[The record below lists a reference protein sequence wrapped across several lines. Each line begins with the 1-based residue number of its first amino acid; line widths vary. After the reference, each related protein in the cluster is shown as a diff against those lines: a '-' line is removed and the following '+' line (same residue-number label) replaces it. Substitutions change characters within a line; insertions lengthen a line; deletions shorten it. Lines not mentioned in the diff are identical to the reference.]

1 MKIFETHAHLDFEQ
15 FNHDRDAVLQACFKV
30 GVERIIN
37 VGVDAKSTENGIK
50 LSEQYPQIKVSAG
63 YHPSEVGKYN
73 ERVLRNLLNHKNVVA
88 VGEIGL
94 DYYRYYHP
102 IALQKR
108 VFEHQIL
115 MAVELGL
122 PIICHDRE
130 AHDDCY
136 EMLKKFSAPNVVFHC
151 FSGDIV
157 LAEKV
162 LNEGW
167 YISIT
172 GVITY
177 KHNHLIKILPIIPR
191 DKLMVET
198 DCPYLPPVPHRGQR
212 NSPEHLVHIVQKIAD
227 ILHVS
232 PNEVAEQTYKNA
244 CRFFRI
250 EDS

>member
-1 MKIFETHAHLDFEQ
+1 MRIFETHAHLDFEQ
-15 FNHDRDAVLQACFKV
+15 FNHDREAVIQSCFKA

-50 LSEQYPQIKVSAG
+50 LSERYPQIKASAG

-73 ERVLRNLLNHKNVVA
+73 ERVLRDLLSHKNVVA

-94 DYYRYYHP
+94 DYYRHYHP

-122 PIICHDRE
+122 PIICHDRQADE
-130 AHDDCY
+130 DCY
-136 EMLKKFSAPNVVFHC
+136 QMLKKYSAPNVVFHC
-151 FSGDIV
+151 FAGDV
-157 LAEKV
+157 AFAEKV
-162 LNEGW
+162 LAMGW

-177 KHNHLIKILPIIPR
+177 KNSNLSTVVPIVPR
-191 DKLMVET
+191 DKLMIET
-198 DCPYLPPVPHRGQR
+198 DCPYLPPVPHRGKR
-212 NSPEHLVHIVQKIAD
+212 NSPEYLVYVVQKIAD

-232 PNEVAEQTYKNA
+232 PNEVAEQTYENA
-244 CRFFRI
+244 CRFFKV
-250 EDS
+250 